1 MHVRHTPYMG
11 EYGPCTELASSK
23 ATETRSACVVT
34 TASIKATDRPVRVLP
49 RQEGSVASPGTSR
62 LTPCFLPSPRVYT
75 PALLRRVFPFR
86 VASALASFVRHLPPH
101 SLLPP
106 VSQSLH
112 TCTLE
117 ACTTPAR
124 EGCPKAAS
132 QCHTFSRPAPHL
144 RGKDVPRLPPNV
156 TFSCL
161 HRSILAYLTCSSSCC
176 LQGGEC
182 LHLETL
188 Q

>member
-1 MHVRHTPYMG
+1 MFVIQLEDRG
-11 EYGPCTELASSK
+11 RIGPQDLFANPGQVIRIE
-23 ATETRSACVVT
+23 ERSNH
-34 TASIKATDRPVRVLP
+34 K
-49 RQEGSVASPGTSR
+49 
-62 LTPCFLPSPRVYT
+62 
-75 PALLRRVFPFR
+75 
-86 VASALASFVRHLPPH
+86 
-101 SLLPP
+101 
-106 VSQSLH
+106 
-112 TCTLE
+112 

>member
-1 MHVRHTPYMG
+1 MFVIQLEDRG
-11 EYGPCTELASSK
+11 RIGPQDLFANPGQVIRIE
-23 ATETRSACVVT
+23 ERSNH
-34 TASIKATDRPVRVLP
+34 K
-49 RQEGSVASPGTSR
+49 
-62 LTPCFLPSPRVYT
+62 
-75 PALLRRVFPFR
+75 
-86 VASALASFVRHLPPH
+86 
-101 SLLPP
+101 
-106 VSQSLH
+106 
-112 TCTLE
+112 

-124 EGCPKAAS
+124 EGCPKAASQCHTFSRPAPHLRGKAAS

-161 HRSILAYLTCSSSCC
+161 RRSILAYLTCSSSCC